1 MPGLFLIPSNLPK
14 KPYPLVRCPL
24 GCKEKILINIHRKD
38 LNISQVKRPQATMII
53 MIVVGLNTA
62 FALGGKIGVCQPG
75 SREVAKLFKNTN
87 ETKPY
92 KMKIAMTPDMN

>member
-1 MPGLFLIPSNLPK
+1 
-14 KPYPLVRCPL
+14 
-24 GCKEKILINIHRKD
+24 
-38 LNISQVKRPQATMII
+38 MII

-62 FALGGKIGVCQPG
+62 FALGGTIGVCQPG